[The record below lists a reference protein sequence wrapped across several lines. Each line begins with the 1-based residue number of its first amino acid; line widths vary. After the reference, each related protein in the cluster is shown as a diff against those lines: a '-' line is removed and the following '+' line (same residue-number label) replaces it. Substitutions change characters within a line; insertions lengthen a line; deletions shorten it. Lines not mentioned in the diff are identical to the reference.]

1 MTFFTTSF
9 ETGGAPVA
17 EPSNLTFII
26 KPFLSETEVEQVK
39 ALEEKCVNFD
49 HASLKLE
56 LDYKLSAAK
65 SLEFQSEEMNEF
77 LCYDKSR
84 LVGYVGVMSFG
95 GSEPEVCGMVDP
107 QYRRQGIFDGL
118 MELVK
123 MERSRRQSPSMLI
136 LTDRTSNAGQ
146 AFVKTLGPI
155 LEHTEYEMFLKL
167 PWEIKLT
174 EDMKKGIRLRKAS
187 NQDADEVTRQNAL
200 YFKQESGTSD
210 EQAGSDPDLTEAS
223 EVASERR
230 IMPEEEEARGMT
242 IYLAEIGDGVTI
254 GKIHLDFRI
263 GQGGIFGLGILPE
276 YRNKGYGRALLLLG
290 IEVLLEEGA
299 EEVYLQV
306 NAVNENA
313 LKLYLSCGFEVTS
326 TMDYY
331 RFQL

>member
-1 MTFFTTSF
+1 M
-9 ETGGAPVA
+9 AN
-17 EPSNLTFII
+17 PSNLTFVI
-26 KPFLSETEVEQVK
+26 KPFLSESEVEQVK
-39 ALEEKCVNFD
+39 ALEETCVNFD
-49 HASLKLE
+49 HAALKLE
-56 LDYKLSAAK
+56 LDYKLSVAK
-65 SLEFQSEEMNEF
+65 SVNFQGEEMNEF
-77 LCYDKSR
+77 LCYDNSR
-84 LVGYVGVMSFG
+84 LVGYVGVLSFG

-123 MERSRRQSPSMLI
+123 IERSKRQLPSMLI

-146 AFVKTLGPI
+146 AFVKTLDPI

-167 PWEIKLT
+167 PWEIRLT
-174 EDMKKGIRLRKAS
+174 DDMKKGIRLRKAT
-187 NQDADEVTRQNAL
+187 NQDADEVTRQNAI
-200 YFKQESGTSD
+200 YFEQEGKASEG
-210 EQAGSDPDLTEAS
+210 QPGSDPGDAEAS

-230 IMPEEEEARGMT
+230 IMPEEEEERGMT
-242 IYLAEIGDGVTI
+242 IYLAEVGDRTTI

-276 YRNKGYGRALLLLG
+276 HRNKGYGRALLLSG
-290 IEVLLEEGA
+290 IEVLLQEGA

-331 RFQL
+331 RLKL